1 MNAHFQGK
9 SERTVHNTTTT
20 THLALYKGINT

>member
-9 SERTVHNTTTT
+9 PEIIEQNTAT
-20 THLALYKGINT
+20 THLALYNGIIT

>member
-9 SERTVHNTTTT
+9 PERIEQNTAT
-20 THLALYKGINT
+20 THLALYNGIIT